1 MEVSRLKTF
10 MRNNAR
16 LQSLGLPT
24 LSTLF
29 ANKAVISPE
38 KRKPEHTCDESE
50 AEYHPNEE
58 DTNEG
63 DSSDDSLIDERE
75 VLQDLKST
83 PSPSSKLKGLN
94 DCKKTSE
101 GTNKKRSTAMAP
113 GGIKPRPPKRI
124 HAELPTNVRVTR
136 SNKRLLLDADAS
148 PQSEG
153 VSDPKYQTPIAI
165 HKLTVYVPKA
175 EETVPNFD
183 NRTHDGDR
191 AHSDDDYWMSN
202 GSDLIA
208 RHDDGNHMDF
218 KAGGKRSYEETR
230 ERGVNI
236 GKGLERISRQGR
248 LRPETPLLAAKF
260 ATECNVT
267 VRGHVPVLKRWKDY
281 KDPGGNVREGI
292 FQNFVGKVGNKFEMD
307 VKDVPVRKACT
318 QMLKANT
325 CLLHLMGDKY
335 KEKVPTALDLF
346 KECHYSSKKKGYTD
360 AVQAAIWESL
370 PLSSLFKKKPTKDGQ
385 QSNSATKVV
394 AEVLTKH
401 TKKPMFLKHVGVQH
415 VHERSSRSDR
425 EAEQEAQKRGNA
437 ELRALVETL
446 NNKLQESEEAS
457 IRQEEERTKQEEEN
471 RKKQAE
477 LEAKLDF
484 FTKSDSSKISS

>member
-58 DTNEG
+58 DTSEG

-101 GTNKKRSTAMAP
+101 ETNKKRSTAMAP

-124 HAELPTNVRVTR
+124 HVELPTNARVTR

-153 VSDPKYQTPIAI
+153 VSDPKHQTPIAI
-165 HKLTVYVPKA
+165 H
-175 EETVPNFD
+175 
-183 NRTHDGDR
+183 GDR

-218 KAGGKRSYEETR
+218 EAGGPQSYEETR

-236 GKGLERISRQGR
+236 GEGLERISRRRGGKLPLVIPEGR

-267 VRGHVPVLKRWKDY
+267 VRGHVPVFKRWKDY

-307 VKDVPVRKACT
+307 VKAVPVRKACT

-335 KEKVPTALDLF
+335 KEKEPTTLDLF
-346 KECHYSSKKKGYTD
+346 KECHYSNKKKGYTD
-360 AVQAAIWESL
+360 AVQAAIDEMEE
-370 PLSSLFKKKPTKDGQ
+370 KATQPTEDGE
-385 QSNSATKVV
+385 QSNSATKAV

-437 ELRALVETL
+437 ELQALVETL
-446 NNKLQESEEAS
+446 NNKLQESEEAR

-477 LEAKLDF
+477 LEAKLD
-484 FTKSDSSKISS
+484 ILLNQIHPR

>member
-1 MEVSRLKTF
+1 MGKKTAGKKHRGGKTAVAERPLHPMEVSRLKTF

-58 DTNEG
+58 DTSEG

-101 GTNKKRSTAMAP
+101 ETNKKRSTAMAP

-124 HAELPTNVRVTR
+124 HVELPTNARVTR

-153 VSDPKYQTPIAI
+153 VSDPKHQTPIAI
-165 HKLTVYVPKA
+165 RPQ
-175 EETVPNFD
+175 
-183 NRTHDGDR
+183 
-191 AHSDDDYWMSN
+191 
-202 GSDLIA
+202 
-208 RHDDGNHMDF
+208 
-218 KAGGKRSYEETR
+218 SYEETR

-236 GKGLERISRQGR
+236 GEGLERISRRRGGKLPLVIPEGR

-267 VRGHVPVLKRWKDY
+267 VRGHVPVFKRWKDY

-292 FQNFVGKVGNKFEMD
+292 FQNFVGKVG
-307 VKDVPVRKACT
+307 
-318 QMLKANT
+318 
-325 CLLHLMGDKY
+325 GDKY
-335 KEKVPTALDLF
+335 KEKEPTTLDLF
-346 KECHYSSKKKGYTD
+346 KECHYSNKKKGYTD
-360 AVQAAIWESL
+360 AVQAAIDEMEE
-370 PLSSLFKKKPTKDGQ
+370 KATQPTEDGE
-385 QSNSATKVV
+385 QSNSATKAV

-437 ELRALVETL
+437 ELQALVETL
-446 NNKLQESEEAS
+446 NNKLQESEEAR

-477 LEAKLDF
+477 LEAKLD
-484 FTKSDSSKISS
+484 ILLNQIHPR